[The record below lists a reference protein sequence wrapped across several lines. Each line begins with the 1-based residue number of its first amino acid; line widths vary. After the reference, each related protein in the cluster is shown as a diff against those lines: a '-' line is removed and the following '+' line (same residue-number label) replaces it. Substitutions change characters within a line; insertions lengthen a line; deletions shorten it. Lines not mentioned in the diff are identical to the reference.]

1 MSVSPLAFAL
11 QLKGHHAA
19 LPLRRPFMAVT
30 DRDRLDDSNEP
41 SDTPDSVRDEAPATG
56 QRVKGGGKK
65 MPGDIADDRGL
76 EKKGE
81 RENAAEIE
89 RQRKNDD

>member
-1 MSVSPLAFAL
+1 
-11 QLKGHHAA
+11 
-19 LPLRRPFMAVT
+19 MAVT
-30 DRDRLDDSNEP
+30 DRDRLDDSNESRDKP
-41 SDTPDSVRDEAPATG
+41 NSVRDGAPTTG

-81 RENAAEIE
+81 REDAAEID
-89 RQRKNDD
+89 RQRTNDDE

>member
-1 MSVSPLAFAL
+1 
-11 QLKGHHAA
+11 
-19 LPLRRPFMAVT
+19 MAVT
-30 DRDRLDDSNEP
+30 DRDRLDDTNEP
-41 SDTPDSVRDEAPATG
+41 RDKPDSVREEAPASG

-81 RENAAEIE
+81 REDAAEID
-89 RQRKNDD
+89 RQRKNDAE